1 MLFFSATLTKCTVL
15 LYERNDYSCY
25 VSKRIQAP
33 PPSWLQKNTELRE
46 QNFKHCHKLWHKHR
60 LLNLPAPEPG
70 DFEEFLLLH
79 NTADIRYAYHLISI
93 KHTAAVLKEI
103 MCDSARLFFLNIRGS
118 CVSVSLQLRP
128 SFTRQCFCSLRG
140 YIVCICLT

>member
-1 MLFFSATLTKCTVL
+1 MREMMTVAMSANEYRL
-15 LYERNDYSCY
+15 LHRPDYRKTRNYANKISSIVTNCDINIGS
-25 VSKRIQAP
+25 
-33 PPSWLQKNTELRE
+33 
-46 QNFKHCHKLWHKHR
+46 
-60 LLNLPAPEPG
+60 LNLPAPEPEG
-70 DFEEFLLLH
+70 FEEFLLLH
-79 NTADIRYAYHLISI
+79 NTADIRYAYNLISI

-140 YIVCICLT
+140 YIVCICL